1 MAQQQTASE
10 LFTRVLKLGA
20 LLIGGIAIV
29 GGLVGLL
36 VAGTN
41 GLFSGLAG
49 AALALVFVS
58 FTALTI
64 KFGAKLP
71 LGGFFGLVMGGWLLK
86 LVGFMVAISLLQRAD
101 WVNGPVLFFTIVA
114 SILGSLALDA
124 VLVLKAR
131 IPTYE
136 TK

>member
-1 MAQQQTASE
+1 MAQQTAGQ
-10 LFTRVLKLGA
+10 LFTRVLKLGS
-20 LLIGGIAIV
+20 LLIGGIALV

-36 VAGTN
+36 VAGTS
-41 GLFSGLAG
+41 GLLSGLAG
-49 AALALVFVS
+49 AALALIFVS

-64 KFGAKLP
+64 KFGVKLP

-86 LVGFMVAISLLQRAD
+86 LVGFMVAMSLLQRAE

-131 IPTYE
+131 IPTFE
-136 TK
+136 TE